1 MDKRG
6 YVGRVDSS
14 VKAENLY
21 GMAMPFTL
29 AEYRSRVAKVKE
41 EMARQKIDLL
51 YCSAPESLFYLS
63 GYESYWYKA
72 QCPREWPPLSG
83 MAIRQDVENFIFFD
97 VDEEEGLARNYTVAT
112 DIRIYEEGPA
122 ISEIEFI
129 MKNLKAEGW
138 LKGTVALEKWSYR
151 PNPAISQIIQAALEK
166 EGCRVVDGS
175 DIVREIRVIK
185 SPQEMAY
192 TRTAARIAD
201 IGMKAAVEHIM
212 PGMTELDLRAEIDY
226 ACAKAGGETPGLP
239 TLVRGGS
246 QPHVGGHVE
255 TSRRAIMPGTV
266 VVDLCAVYHRY
277 HADLARTLSLGEPDT
292 DVANRMDLSAKAWSV
307 LSKTIKPNNRVSD
320 LNKALEDYYRKAG
333 IWEYK
338 SWVGGYEL
346 GIAFPPDWIGIFTYD
361 PEVDS
366 GDRIL
371 PPGTI
376 INYESNFHLPKGAG
390 SSIIDTIAI
399 EEDSVEILS
408 KIPRDLIV
416 VEA

>member
-1 MDKRG
+1 M
-6 YVGRVDSS
+6 DSS
-14 VKAENLY
+14 VKAENVY
-21 GMAMPFTL
+21 RMAMPFTL

-83 MAIRQDVENFIFFD
+83 MAI
-97 VDEEEGLARNYTVAT
+97 
-112 DIRIYEEGPA
+112 
-122 ISEIEFI
+122 
-129 MKNLKAEGW
+129 
-138 LKGTVALEKWSYR
+138 
-151 PNPAISQIIQAALEK
+151 SQIIQAALEK
-166 EGCRVVDGS
+166 EGCSVVDGS

-201 IGMKAAVEHIM
+201 IGMKAAVEHIK
-212 PGMTELDLRAEIDY
+212 PGMTELDLRAEVDY

-255 TSRRAIMPGTV
+255 TSRRAIMPGIV
-266 VVDLCAVYHRY
+266 VVDLCGVYHRY

-292 DVANRMDLSAKAWSV
+292 DVAKRMDLSAKAWSV
-307 LSKTIKPNNRVSD
+307 
-320 LNKALEDYYRKAG
+320 
-333 IWEYK
+333 
-338 SWVGGYEL
+338 
-346 GIAFPPDWIGIFTYD
+346 
-361 PEVDS
+361 
-366 GDRIL
+366 
-371 PPGTI
+371 
-376 INYESNFHLPKGAG
+376 
-390 SSIIDTIAI
+390 AI